1 MIILSFQFQLV
12 SRYSHYQL
20 LPSAAEYTALV
31 TGYQEPVSEL
41 IFREK
46 NWYCVSKAAYYG

>member
-1 MIILSFQFQLV
+1 
-12 SRYSHYQL
+12 
-20 LPSAAEYTALV
+20 LPSAAEYTTLV

-46 NWYCVSKAAYYG
+46 RIGTV